1 MENYFPQTPFAGRR
15 IHLGVTGSIAA
26 YKALDLL
33 RAFHKHG
40 MRVSATLTESAARF
54 VTPLSFKALGA
65 ETVYSAMF
73 PGGQNHRDVDP
84 AFDNNA
90 DVLGHLTPGAQADA
104 FIILPASA
112 TTLARLAHGLA
123 DEILSAQALAFP
135 QPLVLVPAMNPRM
148 WANPATQANCAVLRS
163 RGHLILDPDDGV
175 VACNEK
181 GRGKL
186 TDLRLAYLAVLAR
199 LAPQDM
205 RQRRLLLTLGPTR
218 EQWDGVRFWSNLST
232 GFMGACFAIAAFLR
246 GAEVFAVCGPNC
258 PWLPEQIKRIDVH
271 SAEEMFVASTALWE
285 TMDFGIFAAAVADF
299 YPEPFGTGKFKKNQA
314 TDELSIVFRKTNDIL
329 AHIGSRKHAAQK
341 IVGFAAETSDLE
353 KSVLDKL
360 KHKNA
365 DLLVGNLVGVNK
377 TGSGFATQVN
387 QVFIADKQGKA
398 EHWPTLPK
406 ADVAWRVLDWLLRL

>member
-1 MENYFPQTPFAGRR
+1 MFQNGQTHCGF
-15 IHLGVTGSIAA
+15 
-26 YKALDLL
+26 
-33 RAFHKHG
+33 
-40 MRVSATLTESAARF
+40 
-54 VTPLSFKALGA
+54 
-65 ETVYSAMF
+65 
-73 PGGQNHRDVDP
+73 DP

-90 DVLGHLTPGAQADA
+90 DVLAHLTPGAQADA

-135 QPLVLVPAMNPRM
+135 KPLVLVPAMNPRM

-163 RGHLILDPDDGV
+163 RGHLILEPADGV
-175 VACNEK
+175 VACNEE

-186 TDLRLAYLAVLAR
+186 TDLRLAYLAVLAQ

-205 RQRRLLLTLGPTR
+205 RQRKVLLTLGPTR

-246 GAEVFAVCGPNC
+246 GAEVYAVCGPNC
-258 PWLPEQIKRIDVH
+258 PWLPEQIKRINVI
-271 SAEEMFVASTALWE
+271 SAEDMFAASTELWE
-285 TMDFGIFAAAVADF
+285 TMDFGIFTAAVADF
-299 YPEPFGTGKFKKNQA
+299 SPEPFGTGKFKKNQA
-314 TDELSIVFRKTNDIL
+314 TDELSIIFHRTNDIL
-329 AHIGSRKHAAQK
+329 AHAGSRKNAAQK

-353 KSVLDKL
+353 KSVLEKL
-360 KHKNA
+360 QHKNA

-377 TGSGFATQVN
+377 PDSGFATEVN
-387 QVFIADKQGKA
+387 QVFIADKHGKT

-406 ADVAWRVLDWLLRL
+406 AEVAWRVLDWLLRL